1 MTSFA
6 QNGLLLDVQHVT
18 MRFGGITAVNDLSMR
33 IPTGSITGLIGPNG
47 AGKTTAFNVIS
58 GFYNPQEGDIL
69 FKGHSVKG
77 FPPHRICRAG
87 MARTFQ
93 NIRLF
98 GSETALENVMV
109 GCQVR
114 RKSQWWMPV
123 FSLPSARREEEE
135 IREKAKGLI
144 HRLALDSYMDEKAS
158 SLPYGAQGRLEIAR
172 ALATSPDFLLLDEPA
187 AGMNPQESTEL
198 MRFIRHI
205 RDEFDLTILLI
216 EHDMKVVMGVCQ
228 YIWVLEY
235 GQLIAEGDPDA
246 IRNNPRVIEASERT
260 SATMLEI
267 KDLHVHYGGIHAV
280 QGVSMH
286 IPQGRIVTLIGA
298 NGAGKSSVIRSIS
311 GLVKDTKGEVL
322 FTPAARDGSGP
333 RTEQLLGKSPEDI
346 IRRGISVS
354 PEGRRILPHLTVE
367 ENLMLGAYIRNDKEG
382 IAQDIDWVYN
392 LFPRLRERSW
402 QKGGTLSGGEQ
413 QMLAVGRALMSRP
426 DLVMLD
432 EPSLG
437 LAPLLVREIF
447 DIILKINAE
456 GKTVLLVEQN
466 ALAALSI
473 AHYAYVLE
481 VGRVVAEA
489 PGQELLKDP
498 KVKEAY
504 LGG

>member
-158 SLPYGAQGRLEIAR
+158 SLPYGAQRRLEIAR
-172 ALATSPDFLLLDEPA
+172 ALATSPDF
-187 AGMNPQESTEL
+187 
-198 MRFIRHI
+198 
-205 RDEFDLTILLI
+205 
-216 EHDMKVVMGVCQ
+216 
-228 YIWVLEY
+228 
-235 GQLIAEGDPDA
+235 
-246 IRNNPRVIEASERT
+246 
-260 SATMLEI
+260 
-267 KDLHVHYGGIHAV
+267 
-280 QGVSMH
+280 
-286 IPQGRIVTLIGA
+286 
-298 NGAGKSSVIRSIS
+298 SS
-311 GLVKDTKGEVL
+311 
-322 FTPAARDGSGP
+322 
-333 RTEQLLGKSPEDI
+333 
-346 IRRGISVS
+346 
-354 PEGRRILPHLTVE
+354 
-367 ENLMLGAYIRNDKEG
+367 
-382 IAQDIDWVYN
+382 
-392 LFPRLRERSW
+392 
-402 QKGGTLSGGEQ
+402 
-413 QMLAVGRALMSRP
+413 
-426 DLVMLD
+426 
-432 EPSLG
+432 
-437 LAPLLVREIF
+437 
-447 DIILKINAE
+447 NA
-456 GKTVLLVEQN
+456 
-466 ALAALSI
+466 
-473 AHYAYVLE
+473 
-481 VGRVVAEA
+481 
-489 PGQELLKDP
+489 
-498 KVKEAY
+498 
-504 LGG
+504 

>member
-98 GSETALENVMV
+98 GSETALANVMV
-109 GCQVR
+109 GCPVR

-144 HRLALDSYMDEKAS
+144 HRLALDSYMNEKAS
-158 SLPYGAQGRLEIAR
+158 SLPYGAQRRLEIAR

-246 IRNNPRVIEASERT
+246 IRNNPRVIEA
-260 SATMLEI
+260 
-267 KDLHVHYGGIHAV
+267 
-280 QGVSMH
+280 
-286 IPQGRIVTLIGA
+286 
-298 NGAGKSSVIRSIS
+298 
-311 GLVKDTKGEVL
+311 
-322 FTPAARDGSGP
+322 
-333 RTEQLLGKSPEDI
+333 
-346 IRRGISVS
+346 
-354 PEGRRILPHLTVE
+354 
-367 ENLMLGAYIRNDKEG
+367 
-382 IAQDIDWVYN
+382 
-392 LFPRLRERSW
+392 
-402 QKGGTLSGGEQ
+402 
-413 QMLAVGRALMSRP
+413 
-426 DLVMLD
+426 
-432 EPSLG
+432 
-437 LAPLLVREIF
+437 
-447 DIILKINAE
+447 
-456 GKTVLLVEQN
+456 
-466 ALAALSI
+466 
-473 AHYAYVLE
+473 
-481 VGRVVAEA
+481 
-489 PGQELLKDP
+489 
-498 KVKEAY
+498 Y
-504 LGG
+504 LGEDVSNHA